1 MSVNLSRLKQV
12 DLREAWQHEA
22 YDFTKW
28 LAEDENIELLS
39 DEIGVEIVIIEKE
52 ASVGRFNVDILAEES
67 NTGNNIIIENQLEK
81 TDHDHLG
88 KLITYAAGIDAGI
101 VIWVVKE
108 TQEEH
113 QQAVEW
119 LNEKTNNELS
129 FFLVQIELWQID
141 DSNYAPKINVIEKPN
156 YWSKD
161 VKSSVEKTKL
171 TDTKKMQL
179 EFWTK
184 LKDYAREQGYNINFR
199 KPRAQHWYDISF
211 GTSEAHISL
220 AVNTQK
226 GNISTDVY
234 IPDSPEVF
242 DNFYENKEQIESEI
256 SSDLDWQEL
265 PEKKASRVRLTKSYL
280 IAENENWKEAFDWMI
295 DKVLLFKEVF
305 SKYI

>member
-22 YDFTKW
+22 YDFTNW

-88 KLITYAAGIDAGI
+88 KIITYAAGIDAGI
-101 VIWVVKE
+101 VIWIVKE

-129 FFLVQIELWQID
+129 FFLVKIELWQIEE
-141 DSNYAPKINVIEKPN
+141 SNYAPKINIIEEPN

-161 VKSSVEKTKL
+161 VKSSVKNAKL
-171 TDTKKMQL
+171 TETKKMQL

-184 LKDYAREQGYNINFR
+184 LKEYADENEVDIKFR
-199 KPRAQHWYDISF
+199 KPYAQPFYNISY
-211 GTSEAHISL
+211 GTSESYISL
-220 AVNTQK
+220 SVNTINKTIQTS
-226 GNISTDVY
+226 IV
-234 IPDSPEVF
+234 IPNS
-242 DNFYENKEQIESEI
+242 
-256 SSDLDWQEL
+256 QEL
-265 PEKKASRVRLTKSYL
+265 YNVFLNNKMTIEGEIGESLEWLESPDKKASRINLTKSYS
-280 IAENENWKEAFDWMI
+280 ISNNDNWSEAFDWMI
-295 DKVLLFKEVF
+295 EKVLLFKKVF

>member
-1 MSVNLSRLKQV
+1 MSINLSRLKQV

-119 LNEKTNNELS
+119 LNEKTNTELS

-184 LKDYAREQGYNINFR
+184 LKDYAQEQGYNINFR

-220 AVNTQK
+220 SVNTQK
-226 GNISTDVY
+226 GNISTDIY
-234 IPDSPEVF
+234 IPDSSEAF
-242 DNFYENKEQIESEI
+242 DNFYKNKEEIETEVG
-256 SSDLDWQEL
+256 SSLDWQEL
-265 PEKKASRVRLTKSYL
+265 PEKKASRVRLTNSYS
-280 IAENENWKEAFDWMI
+280 ISNNDDWSEAFDWMI
-295 DKVLLFKEVF
+295 EKVLLFKKVF

>member
-12 DLREAWQHEA
+12 ELREAWQHEA

-184 LKDYAREQGYNINFR
+184 LKDYAQEQGYNINFR

-220 AVNTQK
+220 SVNTQK

-234 IPDSPEVF
+234 IPDSPEAF
-242 DNFYENKEQIESEI
+242 DNFYDNKEEIEAEVG
-256 SSDLDWQEL
+256 SSLDWQEL
-265 PEKKASRVRLTKSYL
+265 PEKKASRVRLTNSYS
-280 IAENENWKEAFDWMI
+280 ISNNDDWSEAFDWMI
-295 DKVLLFKEVF
+295 KKVLLFKKVF

>member
-1 MSVNLSRLKQV
+1 M
-12 DLREAWQHEA
+12 
-22 YDFTKW
+22 
-28 LAEDENIELLS
+28 LS
-39 DEIGVEIVIIEKE
+39 DEIGVEIAIIEKE

-119 LNEKTNNELS
+119 LNEKTNTELS

-184 LKDYAREQGYNINFR
+184 LKDYAQEQGYNINFR

-220 AVNTQK
+220 SVNTQK

-234 IPDSPEVF
+234 IPDSPEAF
-242 DNFYENKEQIESEI
+242 DNFYENKEEIETEVG
-256 SSDLDWQEL
+256 SSLDWQEL
-265 PEKKASRVRLTKSYL
+265 PEKKASRVRLTKSYS
-280 IAENENWKEAFDWMI
+280 ISNNDDWSEAFDWMI
-295 DKVLLFKEVF
+295 EKVLLFKKVF

>member
-28 LAEDENIELLS
+28 LAENENIELLS

-119 LNEKTNNELS
+119 LNEKTNTELS

-184 LKDYAREQGYNINFR
+184 LKDYAQEQGYNINFR

-220 AVNTQK
+220 SVNTQK

-234 IPDSPEVF
+234 IPDSPEAF
-242 DNFYENKEQIESEI
+242 DNFYENKEEIETEVG
-256 SSDLDWQEL
+256 SSLDWQEL
-265 PEKKASRVRLTKSYL
+265 PEKKASRVRLTKSYS
-280 IAENENWKEAFDWMI
+280 ISNNDDWSEAFDWMI
-295 DKVLLFKEVF
+295 EKVLLFKKVF

>member
-28 LAEDENIELLS
+28 LAENENIELLS

-119 LNEKTNNELS
+119 LNEKTNTELS

-141 DSNYAPKINVIEKPN
+141 DSNYAPKINAVSYTHLTLP
-156 YWSKD
+156 
-161 VKSSVEKTKL
+161 TK
-171 TDTKKMQL
+171 
-179 EFWTK
+179 
-184 LKDYAREQGYNINFR
+184 RI
-199 KPRAQHWYDISF
+199 
-211 GTSEAHISL
+211 
-220 AVNTQK
+220 V
-226 GNISTDVY
+226 
-234 IPDSPEVF
+234 
-242 DNFYENKEQIESEI
+242 
-256 SSDLDWQEL
+256 
-265 PEKKASRVRLTKSYL
+265 
-280 IAENENWKEAFDWMI
+280 
-295 DKVLLFKEVF
+295 
-305 SKYI
+305 

>member
-179 EFWTK
+179 EFWTR
-184 LKDYAREQGYNINFR
+184 LKDYAQEQGYNINFR

-220 AVNTQK
+220 SVNTQK

-234 IPDSPEVF
+234 IPDSPEAF
-242 DNFYENKEQIESEI
+242 DNFYENKEEIETEVG
-256 SSDLDWQEL
+256 SSLDWQEL
-265 PEKKASRVRLTKSYL
+265 PEKKASRVRLTKSYS
-280 IAENENWKEAFDWMI
+280 ISNNDDWSEAFDWMI
-295 DKVLLFKEVF
+295 EKVLLFKKVF

>member
-184 LKDYAREQGYNINFR
+184 LKDYAQEQGYNINFR

-220 AVNTQK
+220 SVNTQK

-234 IPDSPEVF
+234 IPDSPEAF
-242 DNFYENKEQIESEI
+242 DNFYENKKEIETEVG
-256 SSDLDWQEL
+256 SSLDWQEL
-265 PEKKASRVRLTKSYL
+265 PEKKASRVRLTKSYS
-280 IAENENWKEAFDWMI
+280 ISNNDDWSEAFDWMI
-295 DKVLLFKEVF
+295 EKVLLFKKVF

>member
-1 MSVNLSRLKQV
+1 MSINLSRLKQV

-119 LNEKTNNELS
+119 LNEKTNTELS

-184 LKDYAREQGYNINFR
+184 LKDYAQEQGYNINFR

-220 AVNTQK
+220 SVNTQK

-234 IPDSPEVF
+234 IPDSPEAF
-242 DNFYENKEQIESEI
+242 DNFYENKEEIETEVG
-256 SSDLDWQEL
+256 SSLDWQEL
-265 PEKKASRVRLTKSYL
+265 PEKKASRVRLTKSYS
-280 IAENENWKEAFDWMI
+280 ISNNDDWSEAFDWMI
-295 DKVLLFKEVF
+295 KKLLLFKKVF

>member
-1 MSVNLSRLKQV
+1 MSINLSRLKQV

-119 LNEKTNNELS
+119 LNEKTNTELS

-184 LKDYAREQGYNINFR
+184 LKDYAQEQGYNINFR

-220 AVNTQK
+220 SVNTQK

-234 IPDSPEVF
+234 IPDSPEAF
-242 DNFYENKEQIESEI
+242 DNFYENKEEIETEVG
-256 SSDLDWQEL
+256 SSLDWQEL
-265 PEKKASRVRLTKSYL
+265 PEKKASRVRLTKSYS
-280 IAENENWKEAFDWMI
+280 ISNNDDWSEAFDWMI
-295 DKVLLFKEVF
+295 EKVLLFKKVF